1 MEVGM
6 TWNKITTILLL
17 VATFA
22 FANWTGEI
30 NEPELRTKID
40 GKIFYLISTPEELA
54 WFAAQVNSGKTSI
67 NAKLSKDIVLWED
80 PLSSANEATSWNPI
94 GDSLTKSFNGIFDGD
109 NHVIRGLYV
118 SKSYEIY
125 RTDQSDS
132 ICLGLFGSLGIDG
145 VVKNLKFENTYIAAS
160 VISHISTKTHANMGG
175 VIGINDGRIEN
186 IIFEGILKIGGN
198 AGGLVGKNNGHIED
212 VSFEGSITGG
222 GNIGGIVGFN
232 TGSIKNAISTGDIQS
247 ISSSYKSVIGGIVG
261 KVKNG
266 LTIENCENNS
276 DIIGRGVTTYEHTII
291 GGIVGSIDTSII
303 IKNCTNKGTLQST
316 SSEIWIGGIVGGA
329 GSTIIDNC
337 KNEGTIKEEG
347 WSGGIIASGGSVIIR
362 NSINNGSIAGNQAG
376 GIANAIDST
385 STIDNCIN
393 NGIMKASGAAGI
405 VSGGRGTVINCVNND
420 SIVGKGSASGIGDAK
435 VIENCINN
443 GVVISESE
451 YSSTCGETT
460 SRVASSGGIA
470 IIADTIKN
478 CTNNGSVSASVIVRC
493 PNDAHNYPID
503 VYAGGIAAQSSYNG
517 HIAKSVNKGHVSAYS
532 KLSHQPRA
540 NYGSISCCLREVY
553 AGGITGIVNNSKIT
567 DSYNLGSVVAKSVL
581 DGSFLYENGI
591 WVGGIAGKAGSVQNV
606 YSAADSVI
614 GYISGGAKNYTYNGA
629 LFGQAEKVNNAYYDL
644 KIKYISVPLADK
656 NPDTVNVSGLSTTNM
671 QKDQFAWSLNTT
683 AGTQE
688 NTSIWSRKDG
698 YPFFANTDNL
708 PIYRVTFDDDGASN
722 YYRYTYEYSNNK
734 GLSSVPK
741 NLDPA
746 EGYRFVAWVKE
757 NGNVFDGKQ
766 IVPEDMTVS
775 ALYAP
780 FTAKIY
786 SVTFEYPKGQEIA
799 VALTNENGKL
809 NNLPEAPLTN
819 ENYQFK
825 GWFDNSS
832 LLVTTS
838 TVFTADATVTAV
850 YELKTN
856 SSSGSIAEPS
866 SSSENSS
873 SESSVKSSGSF
884 ANSSSGSSIK
894 SSNSSAKSSNSGNK
908 NTEAFVASNIHTFYV
923 SVVEYSIQIANAKV
937 GSAYAIFD
945 MQGRVLKKGRVESA
959 NFNIPMNMAGNYL
972 VRVDN
977 RTQRIS
983 IK

>member
-1 MEVGM
+1 MVL
-6 TWNKITTILLL
+6 NKITTMLLL

-40 GKIFYLISTPEELA
+40 GKVFYLISTPEELA
-54 WFAAQVNSGKTSI
+54 WFAAQVNSGKTEI
-67 NAKLSKDIVLWED
+67 NAKLSMDIVLWED
-80 PLSSANEATSWNPI
+80 SLTSDSEATSWTPI
-94 GDSLTKSFNGIFDGD
+94 GDSLTKSFNGVFDGD
-109 NHVIRGLYV
+109 NHKIRGLYV
-118 SKSYEIY
+118 RKIY
-125 RTDQSDS
+125 TKYQSDS
-132 ICLGLFGSLGIDG
+132 ICLGLFGCLDDNAII
-145 VVKNLKFENTYIAAS
+145 KNLSVENAYICGS
-160 VISHISTKTHANMGG
+160 YEKYNSTKDLINIGG
-175 VIGINDGRIEN
+175 VIGINNGRIEN
-186 IIFEGILKIGGN
+186 VSFKGVLSSGGKN
-198 AGGLVGKNNGHIED
+198 TGGLVGKNNGQITD
-212 VSFEGSITGG
+212 VFFEGNVISGYG
-222 GNIGGIVGFN
+222 YIGGIVGFN
-232 TGSIKNAISTGDIQS
+232 TGSVKNAVSTGVIQS
-247 ISSSYKSVIGGIVG
+247 KNTSEQSFIGGIVG
-261 KVKNG
+261 YMENG
-266 LTIENCENNS
+266 LSIESCENHA
-276 DIIGRGVTTYEHTII
+276 DIIGNGKNTFV
-291 GGIVGSIDTSII
+291 GGIVGRIDTSTI
-303 IKNCTNKGTLQST
+303 IKNSTNKGTLQSA
-316 SSEIWIGGIVGGA
+316 SSEIMVGGIVGVA

-362 NSINNGSIAGNQAG
+362 NCINNGSIAGNQAG
-376 GIANAIDST
+376 GIAIAIDST

-405 VSGGRGTVINCVNND
+405 VNRGRGTVINCVNND
-420 SIVGKGSASGIGDAK
+420 SIVGKGAASGIGDAK

-460 SRVASSGGIA
+460 SRIASSGGIA
-470 IIADTIKN
+470 LIADTIKN
-478 CTNNGSVSASVIVRC
+478 CTNNGSVSVSVIVRC

-503 VYAGGIAAQSSYNG
+503 VYAGGIAAHGSYNG
-517 HIAKSVNKGHVSAYS
+517 HIAKSVNNGHVSAYS

-540 NYGSISCCLREVY
+540 NYGSSSCCRREVY
-553 AGGITGIVNNSKIT
+553 AGGITGIVENSKIT

-688 NTSIWSRKDG
+688 NTSIWSRKDS

-775 ALYAP
+775 ALYVP
-780 FTAKIY
+780 FSAKIY
-786 SVTFEYPKGQEIA
+786 SVTFEYPKGREIA
-799 VALTNENGKL
+799 VALTNDNGML
-809 NNLPEAPLTN
+809 NKIPEAPLMN

-825 GWFDNSS
+825 GWYDSS
-832 LLVTTS
+832 SSLVTTS
-838 TVFTADATVTAV
+838 TVFTANAIVTAV
-850 YELKTN
+850 YESL
-856 SSSGSIAEPS
+856 SYS
-866 SSSENSS
+866 
-873 SESSVKSSGSF
+873 SSGSF
-884 ANSSSGSSIK
+884 AKSSGSSANSSDGSTIK
-894 SSNSSAKSSNSGNK
+894 SSDSSAKSSNSVEK
-908 NTEAFVASNIHTFYV
+908 NTDVFIAGNNPIFHV
-923 SVVEYSIQIANAKV
+923 SVMGRNIQIVNAKIY
-937 GSAYAIFD
+937 SAYAVFD
-945 MQGRVLKKGRVESA
+945 MQGRVLKNGRVESA
-959 NFNIPMNMAGNYL
+959 NFNISMTIAGNYL
-972 VRVDN
+972 VRVGN
-977 RTQRIS
+977 RTQRIT